1 METKTEWR
9 CSWWYVS
16 GGSQGHGEE
25 TSQDGQTARSPSANT
40 RGHVF
45 NKKCGRSPRGAHESC
60 SLHRWTRSFNRFSP
74 HGADTVTMKQTAK
87 HDAHRYCFMAD
98 ETPAGDT
105 LSIRRM
111 RTLGVNILPQRTSIN
126 SPLPPHPEGHR
137 ECYCT
142 FQAQVL
148 LSEGQAKVSSWH
160 ESIVQ

>member
-74 HGADTVTMKQTAK
+74 HGADTVTMKQTEGK
-87 HDAHRYCFMAD
+87 HDAHRYGFMAD
-98 ETPAGDT
+98 EHLQETRCPSDGWGHWGSTSCHSGPPLTTP
-105 LSIRRM
+105 
-111 RTLGVNILPQRTSIN
+111 PQ
-126 SPLPPHPEGHR
+126 PEGHR